1 MFKKILKNKKGFGLV
16 ELVMAMLILS
26 IALLGILQL
35 MTYLIQSSVINQE
48 RIIALN
54 LAREGVEVVRSVRD
68 SNWIT
73 ACPTWGGSCTHWS
86 TAGGTNT
93 CCTWDSGI
101 NSDADHTLVL
111 DFDPANNRYVLNY
124 VPNLFSS
131 ALTDLYVDTS
141 SGLYLTD
148 LYAIGTDKTDF
159 KRLLTIDYI
168 CRDSD
173 DTNEQIVTSGGC
185 ATQYKIGI
193 QITSTVQWDSG
204 DSELVLVDKLYNWK

>member
-54 LAREGVEVVRSVRD
+54 LAREGIEAVRSVRD

-73 ACPTWGGSCTHWS
+73 ACPTWGGSCTHWT

-93 CCTWDSGI
+93 CCTWDSAL

-111 DFDPANNRYVLNY
+111 DFDPAENRYILNY

-131 ALTDLYVDTS
+131 ALTELYVDTT
-141 SGLYLTD
+141 SGLYLTTA
-148 LYAIGTDKTDF
+148 YKAGTDKTDF

-173 DTNEQIVTSGGC
+173 DTNEQIITSGGC
-185 ATQYKIGI
+185 VAQKKVGI
-193 QITSTVQWDSG
+193 QITSTLQWDSG

>member
-1 MFKKILKNKKGFGLV
+1 MKNLMKFGSLAF
-16 ELVMAMLILS
+16 MAMLILS

-54 LAREGVEVVRSVRD
+54 LAREGIEVVRSVRD
-68 SNWIT
+68 SNWMT

-93 CCTWDSGI
+93 CCTWDSGL
-101 NSDADHTLVL
+101 NSDADHTAVL
-111 DFDPANNRYVLNY
+111 DFYPATNNYILNY

-131 ALTDLYVDTS
+131 TSTELYVDTS
-141 SGLYLTD
+141 TGLYLTD
-148 LYAIGTDKTDF
+148 LVNKSDF
-159 KRLLTIDYI
+159 KRLLNIDYI
-168 CRDSD
+168 CRDAD

-185 ATQYKIGI
+185 AAQKKVGI